1 VISPGTLVRAL
12 VNVRDRVLEGPIA
25 DLRRM
30 PRVAIDTGPGD
41 PDASSVG
48 RAHGLARAGQVSTY
62 RYAVHPAAR
71 LRGAPVL
78 LVSPLGAC
86 GVAFD
91 LRRGCSLV
99 EHLVGEGRHV
109 HQVDDEDVV
118 GHDAP
123 TPGSPADLAR
133 WVDDILPHVV
143 RLVSAHHDGAPVH
156 VVGWSLGGLACLLTA
171 ADDPTLPIASLT
183 ALATPFS
190 LESVPDHV
198 PSRPLAIAA
207 GGAVLATV
215 QTLLDLIPTVPPIP
229 PFLSVGSV
237 GALLTT
243 PLTVASHLADR
254 DFLAQLE
261 AIDDLRALVGA
272 QAELVGSTFHAMVA
286 PGELERGLVSVGGR
300 RIDLGSLER
309 PVLLVAG
316 EDDVVVPPRAV
327 RAGSTVL
334 SAADTSLTTAPGGH
348 LGVLCGRA
356 SRDRLWPALCA
367 FLDRHDPPA
376 EIEPDRRASTRPRR
390 AVRRPLPSA
399 RTALPSESPAP
410 ESPAPESPAP
420 ESPSGPVGASG
431 AVGTPVAEAPDGP
444 PSAGEPSAPRRTA
457 GRRSRPAPKP
467 ATRTRG
473 REG

>member
-1 VISPGTLVRAL
+1 MFGPRTLARAL
-12 VNVRDRVLEGPIA
+12 GNVRDRVLEGPIA

-30 PRVAIDTGPGD
+30 PRVAIDTGPSD
-41 PDASSVG
+41 TDAWSVG

-62 RYAVHPAAR
+62 RYAVHPTAR

-123 TPGSPADLAR
+123 SPGSPADLAR

-156 VVGWSLGGLACLLTA
+156 VVGWSLGGLACVLA
-171 ADDPTLPIASLT
+171 AAADPTLPIASLT
-183 ALATPFS
+183 ALATPFT
-190 LESVPDHV
+190 LEPVPEHV
-198 PSRPLAIAA
+198 PSRPLAVAA
-207 GGAVLATV
+207 GGPVLATV
-215 QTLLDLIPTVPPIP
+215 QTLLGLVPTVPPIP
-229 PFLSVGSV
+229 QFLSVGAV
-237 GALLTT
+237 GAFLTT

-272 QAELVGSTFHAMVA
+272 QAELVGATFHAMVG
-286 PGELERGLVSVGGR
+286 PGELERGSVTVGGR
-300 RIDLGSLER
+300 RVDLAELRR
-309 PVLLVAG
+309 PVLLVSG

-327 RAGSTVL
+327 RAGSAVL
-334 SAADTSLTTAPGGH
+334 SGADTSLMTAPGGH
-348 LGVLCGRA
+348 LGVVCGRA

-376 EIEPDRRASTRPRR
+376 EIEPDRRTSRRARR
-390 AVRRPLPSA
+390 AVRRPLPAAHPRTPDPEAAEESA
-399 RTALPSESPAP
+399 PAASPDRSGDAP
-410 ESPAPESPAP
+410 R
-420 ESPSGPVGASG
+420 
-431 AVGTPVAEAPDGP
+431 
-444 PSAGEPSAPRRTA
+444 PSAGRR
-457 GRRSRPAPKP
+457 GRPAPKP

>member
-1 VISPGTLVRAL
+1 MITPRTFARAL
-12 VNVRDRVLEGPIA
+12 TNVRDRVIEGPLA

-30 PRVAIDTGPGD
+30 PRVAIDTGPSD
-41 PDASSVG
+41 PDAWAVG

-62 RYAVHPAAR
+62 RYAVHPTAR

-123 TPGSPADLAR
+123 IPASPADLAR
-133 WVDDILPHVV
+133 WVDDILPHVI
-143 RLVSAHHDGAPVH
+143 RTVSAHHDGAPVH
-156 VVGWSLGGLACLLTA
+156 VVGWSIGGLATLLAA
-171 ADDPTLPIASLT
+171 ADDPGLPIASVT
-183 ALATPFS
+183 AIATPFA
-190 LESVPDHV
+190 LDQVPERV
-198 PSRPLAIAA
+198 PVRPLALAA
-207 GGAVLATV
+207 GGPLLATA
-215 QTLLDLIPTVPPIP
+215 QTLLGLLPTPPGIPEALTIA
-229 PFLSVGSV
+229 SVGTF
-237 GALLTT
+237 LTT
-243 PLTVASHLADR
+243 PLTVLSHLADR

-261 AIDDLRALVGA
+261 AIDDVRAIVGA
-272 QAELVGSTFHAMVA
+272 QAGLVGASFHAMVD
-286 PGELERGLVSVGGR
+286 GRELASGRVHVGGHEV
-300 RIDLGSLER
+300 DLGRLAR

-316 EDDVVVPPRAV
+316 EDDTVVPPRAV

-334 SAADTSLTTAPGGH
+334 SAADASLMTAPGGH

-356 SRDRLWPALCA
+356 SRDRLWPTLCA

-376 EIEPDRRASTRPRR
+376 ALESGLPSRRPRR
-390 AVRRPLPSA
+390 AARRPLP
-399 RTALPSESPAP
+399 
-410 ESPAPESPAP
+410 
-420 ESPSGPVGASG
+420 
-431 AVGTPVAEAPDGP
+431 AVGRSTPETPTRSTPPKTPDPADTSADAATP
-444 PSAGEPSAPRRTA
+444 PARGTRRP
-457 GRRSRPAPKP
+457 RPAPKR

-473 REG
+473 RD

>member
-1 VISPGTLVRAL
+1 VISPRTLARAL
-12 VNVRDRVLEGPIA
+12 TNVRDRVLEGPIA

-30 PRVAIDTGPGD
+30 PRVAIDTGPTD
-41 PDASSVG
+41 PEAWSVG

-62 RYAVHPAAR
+62 RYAVHPTAR

-123 TPGSPADLAR
+123 MPGSPADLAR

-156 VVGWSLGGLACLLTA
+156 VVGWSVGGLASVLA
-171 ADDPTLPIASLT
+171 AAGDPTLPIASIT
-183 ALATPFS
+183 ALATPFT
-190 LESVPDHV
+190 LDAVPEHV
-198 PSRPLAIAA
+198 PSRPLAVAA
-207 GGAVLATV
+207 GGPVLATV
-215 QTLLDLIPTVPPIP
+215 QTLLDLVPTVPPMP
-229 PFLSVGSV
+229 EFLSVGSV
-237 GALLTT
+237 GAFLTT

-261 AIDDLRALVGA
+261 AVDDLRALVGA
-272 QAELVGSTFHAMVA
+272 QAELVGATFHAMVA
-286 PGELERGLVSVGGR
+286 PGELERGRVAVGGR
-300 RIDLGSLER
+300 RIDLADLER

-334 SAADTSLTTAPGGH
+334 TGSETSLMTAPGGH
-348 LGVLCGRA
+348 LGVVCGRA

-376 EIEPDRRASTRPRR
+376 EIEPDRRRSRRPRR
-390 AVRRPLPSA
+390 AVRRPLPA
-399 RTALPSESPAP
+399 VHREPRADVEGDVGTPAP
-410 ESPAPESPAP
+410 EQPPVPERPAPAPA
-420 ESPSGPVGASG
+420 
-431 AVGTPVAEAPDGP
+431 
-444 PSAGEPSAPRRTA
+444 A
-457 GRRSRPAPKP
+457 GRRGRPAPKP

>member
-1 VISPGTLVRAL
+1 VIGPGTLARAL

-41 PDASSVG
+41 PDDAWSVG

-62 RYAVHPAAR
+62 RYAVHPTAR

-123 TPGSPADLAR
+123 SPGSPADLAR

-156 VVGWSLGGLACLLTA
+156 VVGWSLGGLACLLAA

-183 ALATPFS
+183 ALATPFA
-190 LESVPDHV
+190 LESVPEHV

-207 GGAVLATV
+207 GGPVLATV
-215 QTLLDLIPTVPPIP
+215 QTLLDLVPTVPPIP
-229 PFLSVGSV
+229 EFLSVGSV
-237 GALLTT
+237 GAFLTT

-261 AIDDLRALVGA
+261 AIDDLRALVGG
-272 QAELVGSTFHAMVA
+272 QAELVGASFHAMVR
-286 PGELERGLVSVGGR
+286 PGELARGLVSVGGR
-300 RIDLGSLER
+300 HVDLGSLER

-334 SAADTSLTTAPGGH
+334 SAADTSLMTAPGGH
-348 LGVLCGRA
+348 LGVVCGRA

-367 FLDRHDPPA
+367 FLDRHDPPS
-376 EIEPDRRASTRPRR
+376 EIEADRLVPRRPRR
-390 AVRRPLPSA
+390 AVRRPLPSS
-399 RTALPSESPAP
+399 RPAP
-410 ESPAPESPAP
+410 SIESDEPVQPAQEPA
-420 ESPSGPVGASG
+420 SS
-431 AVGTPVAEAPDGP
+431 
-444 PSAGEPSAPRRTA
+444 GEPAAPRRPA
-457 GRRSRPAPKP
+457 GRRPRPAPKP

>member
-1 VISPGTLVRAL
+1 VISPGTLLRAL

-41 PDASSVG
+41 PDDAWSVG

-123 TPGSPADLAR
+123 TPGSPADLSR

-156 VVGWSLGGLACLLTA
+156 VVGWSLGGLACLLAA

-190 LESVPDHV
+190 LEPIPEHV

-207 GGAVLATV
+207 GGPVLATV
-215 QTLLDLIPTVPPIP
+215 QTLLDLVPTMPPIP
-229 PFLSVGSV
+229 ESLSVGSV
-237 GALLTT
+237 GAFLTT

-272 QAELVGSTFHAMVA
+272 QAELVGASFHAMVG

-300 RIDLGSLER
+300 RVDLGSLER

-334 SAADTSLTTAPGGH
+334 SAADTSLMTAPGGH

-376 EIEPDRRASTRPRR
+376 EIEADRRPVRRAPR

-399 RTALPSESPAP
+399 RPAP
-410 ESPAPESPAP
+410 PAEPAS
-420 ESPSGPVGASG
+420 EVLE
-431 AVGTPVAEAPDGP
+431 VVEDVEEAADGP
-444 PSAGEPSAPRRTA
+444 TSSGEPSTPRRPA
-457 GRRSRPAPKP
+457 GRRPRPAPKP

>member
-1 VISPGTLVRAL
+1 VISPGTLARAL
-12 VNVRDRVLEGPIA
+12 TNVRDRVLEGPIA

-30 PRVAIDTGPGD
+30 PRVAIDTGPTD
-41 PDASSVG
+41 PDAWSVG

-62 RYAVHPAAR
+62 RYAVHPTAR

-109 HQVDDEDVV
+109 HQVDDEDVI

-123 TPGSPADLAR
+123 LPGSPADLAR
-133 WVDDILPHVV
+133 WVDDILPHVI

-156 VVGWSLGGLACLLTA
+156 VVGWSVGGLASVLAA

-183 ALATPFS
+183 ALATPFT
-190 LESVPDHV
+190 LESVPEHV
-198 PSRPLAIAA
+198 PSRPLAISA
-207 GGAVLATV
+207 GGPVLATV
-215 QTLLDLIPTVPPIP
+215 QTLLGLVPTVPPIP
-229 PFLSVGSV
+229 EFLSVGSV
-237 GALLTT
+237 GAFLTT
-243 PLTVASHLADR
+243 PLTVACHLADR

-261 AIDDLRALVGA
+261 AIDDLRALVGG
-272 QAELVGSTFHAMVA
+272 QAELVGATFHAMVA
-286 PGELERGLVSVGGR
+286 PGELERGRVAVDGR
-300 RIDLGSLER
+300 RIDLANLER

-316 EDDVVVPPRAV
+316 EDDVVVPPRTV
-327 RAGSTVL
+327 RAGATTL
-334 SAADTSLTTAPGGH
+334 SGAETSLMTAPGGH
-348 LGVLCGRA
+348 LGVVCGRA

-376 EIEPDRRASTRPRR
+376 EIEPDRRRSRRPRR
-390 AVRRPLPSA
+390 AVRRPLPA
-399 RTALPSESPAP
+399 AHAAEGGREQVERPAP
-410 ESPAPESPAP
+410 EHPSSGSPDEPATAP
-420 ESPSGPVGASG
+420 
-431 AVGTPVAEAPDGP
+431 
-444 PSAGEPSAPRRTA
+444 PRAT
-457 GRRSRPAPKP
+457 GRRGRPAPKP

>member
-1 VISPGTLVRAL
+1 LRVIGPRSFARAL
-12 VNVRDRVLEGPIA
+12 TNIRDRVLEGPIA

-30 PRVAIDTGPGD
+30 PRVAIDTGPTD
-41 PDASSVG
+41 PDAWSVG

-62 RYAVHPAAR
+62 RYAVHPTAR

-109 HQVDDEDVV
+109 HQVDDEDVI
-118 GHDAP
+118 GHGAP
-123 TPGSPADLAR
+123 SPGSPADLAR
-133 WVDDILPHVV
+133 WVDDILPHVI

-156 VVGWSLGGLACLLTA
+156 VVGWSVGGLATLLAA
-171 ADDPTLPIASLT
+171 ADDPELPIASLT

-190 LESVPDHV
+190 LEPVPEHV
-198 PSRPLAIAA
+198 PPRPLALAA
-207 GGAVLATV
+207 GGPVLATV
-215 QTLLDLIPTVPPIP
+215 QTLLGLVPTIPPIP
-229 PFLSVGSV
+229 QFLSVGSF
-237 GALLTT
+237 GALVTT
-243 PLTVASHLADR
+243 PLTVASRLGDR

-261 AIDDLRALVGA
+261 AVDDLRALVGE
-272 QAELVGSTFHAMVA
+272 QAELVGATFHAMVA
-286 PGELERGLVSVGGR
+286 PGELERGQVAVGGR
-300 RIDLGSLER
+300 RVDLGALRR

-334 SAADTSLTTAPGGH
+334 SRAETSLMTAPGGH
-348 LGVLCGRA
+348 LGVVCGRA

-376 EIEPDRRASTRPRR
+376 EIDSTQRPTRRPRT
-390 AVRRPLPSA
+390 AARRPLPS
-399 RTALPSESPAP
+399 
-410 ESPAPESPAP
+410 
-420 ESPSGPVGASG
+420 SGPVPSSG
-431 AVGTPVAEAPDGP
+431 AE
-444 PSAGEPSAPRRTA
+444 EPSPPPRPA
-457 GRRSRPAPKP
+457 GGRRPRPAPKP

-473 REG
+473 RDG